1 MDSLNPFLAKHK
13 EKSDF
18 NQYWYSKATINFMAS
33 ECEQFG
39 QKIAFLSTPS
49 IYFSLKNKEIKAASR
64 VFDFDT
70 KFNKDPGF
78 VFYDFNKP
86 EDIPADLHS
95 YFDMVVIDPPFITRE
110 VWEKYATAAKL
121 ILIKEGGKI
130 LLSTIDENEGFIDE
144 LLGAKRRAF
153 RPSIPNLVYQYSL
166 YSNYESEGL
175 LAKNPEI
182 PDFD

>member
-1 MDSLNPFLAKHK
+1 MDQLNPFLARHK
-13 EKSDF
+13 EKSEL
-18 NQYWYSKATINFMAS
+18 NQYWYSKATIKFMVN
-33 ECEQFG
+33 ECELFG
-39 QKIAFLSTPS
+39 KKIAFLSTPS
-49 IYFSLKNKEIKAASR
+49 IYFSLKIKEIKSESR

-70 KFNKDPGF
+70 KFNKDPGY

-86 EDIPADLHS
+86 EDIPSDLHG

-110 VWEKYATAAKL
+110 VWEKYATATKL
-121 ILIKEGGKI
+121 IIAPGAKI
-130 LLSTIDENEGFIDE
+130 LLSTIDENEPFIEE
-144 LLGAKRRAF
+144 LLGAKRRVF

-175 LAKNPEI
+175 LSKNPEI